1 MRWALTLDDTTDSTA
16 LAEALGRAGVIIDDA
31 SPPVPMS
38 GGEIVVYAA
47 GPDPLPDGIPETS
60 GIKKIHRLSDM
71 TLY

>member
-1 MRWALTLDDTTDSTA
+1 MRWALTLDDTTESTA

-47 GPDPLPDGIPETS
+47 GPDPLPDGYGNFRASRRFIAFRT
-60 GIKKIHRLSDM
+60 
-71 TLY
+71 